1 MVKFRY
7 LSIGVR
13 ITNSVIDQ
21 ANKAELIVIIL
32 FNILNESFIWYRLQI
47 VSYIQMYTSSTVI

>member
-13 ITNSVIDQ
+13 IINSVIDQ

-32 FNILNESFIWYRLQI
+32 FNILNESFI
-47 VSYIQMYTSSTVI
+47 